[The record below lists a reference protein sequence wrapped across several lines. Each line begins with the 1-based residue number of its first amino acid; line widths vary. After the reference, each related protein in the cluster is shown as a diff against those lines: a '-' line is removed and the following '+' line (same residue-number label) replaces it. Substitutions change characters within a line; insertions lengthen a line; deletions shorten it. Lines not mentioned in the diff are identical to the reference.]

1 MLVKEGESAALSGA
15 KTRRNVGVFAK
26 MGPSRLQLSTK
37 TWARRPSSLR
47 TNAHA
52 SMATI
57 VGSPWGRVTSASAA
71 STSTSGYP
79 RASVPVG
86 CRGAEGGPASRRR
99 APPASMGKS
108 ASKGG
113 RRTRAFHRR
122 SVSRSSFA
130 DGMPPPPIRDT
141 GDDDGGGRPDDLPVP
156 VLVETAMLSALT
168 GLLFHL
174 STLFRLD
181 AYFGALFPLPI
192 VIACA
197 RNGTKA
203 ASRVAIVTS
212 MLLFLISGPMRAVNY
227 FCLHGAM
234 AYALSWAWWNR
245 CSWWVSVPLSAAV
258 RSLGIFA
265 SLTFT
270 SLVLRENV
278 MQLMVT
284 QMMGLLD
291 QIAANIGM
299 SWMPTLGWVWGM
311 ALFFVLL
318 NSLSY
323 VVILHAV
330 FTILLRACVPQ
341 GDEFV
346 NAPKKIRKM
355 LLGPNATL

>member
-1 MLVKEGESAALSGA
+1 
-15 KTRRNVGVFAK
+15 
-26 MGPSRLQLSTK
+26 
-37 TWARRPSSLR
+37 
-47 TNAHA
+47 
-52 SMATI
+52 
-57 VGSPWGRVTSASAA
+57 
-71 STSTSGYP
+71 
-79 RASVPVG
+79 
-86 CRGAEGGPASRRR
+86 
-99 APPASMGKS
+99 
-108 ASKGG
+108 
-113 RRTRAFHRR
+113 
-122 SVSRSSFA
+122 
-130 DGMPPPPIRDT
+130 MPPPPIRDT

-299 SWMPTLGWVWGM
+299 SL
-311 ALFFVLL
+311 
-318 NSLSY
+318 SL
-323 VVILHAV
+323 IH
-330 FTILLRACVPQ
+330 I
-341 GDEFV
+341 
-346 NAPKKIRKM
+346 
-355 LLGPNATL
+355 

>member
-1 MLVKEGESAALSGA
+1 M
-15 KTRRNVGVFAK
+15 
-26 MGPSRLQLSTK
+26 
-37 TWARRPSSLR
+37 
-47 TNAHA
+47 
-52 SMATI
+52 
-57 VGSPWGRVTSASAA
+57 
-71 STSTSGYP
+71 
-79 RASVPVG
+79 
-86 CRGAEGGPASRRR
+86 
-99 APPASMGKS
+99 MGKS

-212 MLLFLISGPMRAVNY
+212 MLLFLISGPMRAVHY

-355 LLGPNATL
+355 LLGSNATL